1 MLEVLVSKVP
11 DQLLLD
17 TVDKVELPLELMPKL
32 PHQPM
37 QEALVV
43 TEHRDQLLATVLP
56 EIRGQTLELL
66 ELEMVMAVQ
75 VTVLLSTERL
85 DQLEQA
91 RQAKLVLRQTLEVVD
106 RLESVD
112 PVALELDLVD
122 MVDLDLVDLKDL
134 DLVDLEELP
143 LVPMQKLKLPPLLDQ
158 EPLEVYLVNTTYSLF
173 SRFIRFELQS
183 MLVLIFMLNTRFTD
197 IFSFTNIHRRIKW

>member
-197 IFSFTNIHRRIKW
+197 IFSFTNIHRRIK